1 MRTVV
6 ENYRGVEIFFDTN
19 DERFSFSFD
28 DGRWNEKQSYS
39 AAKKKIDDYIKETHV
54 FTPFVALNTR
64 PNSMNT
70 LTVVSVRKDGDYMV
84 QDKKGNISKLS
95 QYNEKDY
102 VEYFD
107 SDDKIYAEIA
117 VCEIEIDKL
126 QERIKQL
133 KAPIL
138 ERKSLDK
145 MKKSFMPPQ

>member
-54 FTPFVALNTR
+54 FTPFIVSNTR
-64 PNSMNT
+64 SNSINT
-70 LTVVSVRKDGDYMV
+70 LNVISVRKDGDYMV
-84 QDKKGNISKLS
+84 QDGSGRISKLS
-95 QYNEKDY
+95 QYDEKNY
-102 VEYFD
+102 VEYFP

-126 QERIKQL
+126 NERIKEL
-133 KAPIL
+133 KAPII